1 MKRYRKK
8 PRKCPECGSSRIAT
22 ILYGN
27 PELTADLEEK
37 LADGRVALG
46 GCTFETVAPD
56 WRCVECCADF
66 YKH

>member
-8 PRKCPECGSSRIAT
+8 PRKCPECGSARIAT

-27 PELTADLEEK
+27 PALTADLEEQ

-46 GCTFETVAPD
+46 GCTFEKDAPA
-56 WRCVECCADF
+56 WRCVECSADF
-66 YKH
+66 YGH